1 MNDKNAPQDETVYF
15 EDYERQR
22 DAELIT
28 PPHEIKQKVG
38 SGGIDPK
45 LIQKAEQH
53 IQQNKTDFAPIAETY
68 LQMLDDSCDQ
78 FQKDGIND
86 DSAFEALLFPL
97 VQLKAQGG
105 MFKYP
110 LITEISGRAIN
121 FLEVIK
127 ALDNDAYE
135 IISAHKMALKAVM
148 DNDIKGNG
156 STEGA
161 ALTQA
166 LQDACI
172 RYFNAHNPR

>member
-1 MNDKNAPQDETVYF
+1 MNDKNRQHDKTVYF
-15 EDYERQR
+15 EGYERHR

-28 PPHEIKQKVG
+28 PPHEIKKKVG

-45 LIQKAEQH
+45 LIKKAEQH
-53 IQQNKTDFAPIAETY
+53 IKQDKTNFTPIAETY
-68 LQMLDDSCDQ
+68 LLMLEDSCAKLQDQGLDD
-78 FQKDGIND
+78 D
-86 DSAFEALLFPL
+86 DAFEALLFPL
-97 VQLKAQGG
+97 VQLKSQGG

-110 LITEISGRAIN
+110 LITEISSRAIN

-127 ALDNDAYE
+127 ALDDDAYD
-135 IISAHKMALKAVM
+135 IISAHKMALKAVI
-148 DNDIKGNG
+148 NKDIKGND

-172 RYFNAHNPR
+172 RYFKAHS